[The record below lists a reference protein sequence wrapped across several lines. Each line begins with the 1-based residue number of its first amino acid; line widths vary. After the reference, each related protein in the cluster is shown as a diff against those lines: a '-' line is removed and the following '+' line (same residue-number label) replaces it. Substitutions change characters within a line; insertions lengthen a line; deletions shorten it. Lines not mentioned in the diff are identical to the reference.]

1 MRIWTIKYLG
11 HHWDGYPKIEA
22 MDKADLHCNKI
33 RIGDEVEAVDKSEYD
48 KLLKENADM
57 RAKMAISDNIKK
69 NPEVL
74 ERFKAMLKKAID
86 DYSCFEILEVGFR
99 RGVEWY
105 VFESGF
111 HIAQEM
117 IQEIQLLRVENELLK
132 QSLQRQVKE

>member
-1 MRIWTIKYLG
+1 MISLEIILT
-11 HHWDGYPKIEA
+11 
-22 MDKADLHCNKI
+22 
-33 RIGDEVEAVDKSEYD
+33 
-48 KLLKENADM
+48 DM
-57 RAKMAISDNIKK
+57 RAKMAISDNITK
-69 NPEVL
+69 NPEVM

-86 DYSCFEILEVGFR
+86 DHSEVEILEVGFR

-117 IQEIQLLRVENELLK
+117 IQEIQLLKVENDLLK

>member
-1 MRIWTIKYLG
+1 M
-11 HHWDGYPKIEA
+11 E
-22 MDKADLHCNKI
+22 
-33 RIGDEVEAVDKSEYD
+33 
-48 KLLKENADM
+48 
-57 RAKMAISDNIKK
+57 ISDNITK
-69 NPEVL
+69 NPEVM

-86 DYSCFEILEVGFR
+86 DHSEVEILEVGFR

-117 IQEIQLLRVENELLK
+117 IQEIQLLKVENDLLK